1 MTFLTELKRRNVI
14 RVALFYIVAAWVLV
28 QVAETVLPLFE
39 VPAGVLRGLVI
50 LLVLGFLP
58 AVILAWIY
66 EVTPEGLKRDAEVE
80 VSEQTRQ
87 KSARKLNWATL
98 IVAVLAIGLLVSDR
112 LLREPA
118 SPRPAAGQQA
128 GQSVSEAGAMTADTT
143 SDTTADAGSAIPD
156 ASIAVLPFADLSPE
170 GDQQYFSDGIAE
182 EILNVL
188 SRIEALSVTSRTS
201 AFAFKSQSELSIP
214 DIAASLG
221 VRHVLEGSVRKAAD
235 TIRVTAQLIDARSDQ
250 RVWSETF
257 ERQLTAQNVFAIQDE
272 IASAITAALA
282 SRLDVRIDATPGA
295 AGGTSDLDA
304 YQAFLAGRDLFITR
318 NYDNVARSIEMLEQA
333 VAADPDFERAR
344 GWLAMAYIVAP
355 LWGYLDR
362 DFVALGVGAAE
373 ATLAADPAN
382 AEALAALGVARKRP
396 PVSDYVGAIDYYE
409 QAIAAN
415 PQMTTAHLWLAL
427 AWREL
432 GFFDRATAAIE
443 RCLDIDPNYP
453 MCLYTL
459 AELAAMQGNHDEV
472 VARLLRLFESSHQD
486 PYPAFLGIIARHGD
500 DVLLTLM
507 LRELADVVGPGA
519 RWMVPE
525 LRRALS
531 DAAYDRDAAL
541 ARFETRL
548 RAEFPHSPGVAD
560 PYAITAW
567 RLAFRAY
574 DRIPAEA
581 DSASW
586 WWAVGYPGLAESP
599 NRREAMIRARLPEYW
614 REHGFPPQCRPIV
627 MTSGAD
633 DFACD

>member
-1 MTFLTELKRRNVI
+1 MSLFAELKRRNVF
-14 RVALFYIVAAWVLV
+14 RVGLFYVVTAWLV
-28 QVAETVLPLFE
+28 IEVAETVLPLFD
-39 VPAGVLRGLVI
+39 VPDGVLRGLVV
-50 LLVLGFLP
+50 LLVIGLVPALGLS
-58 AVILAWIY
+58 WIY
-66 EVTPEGLKRDAEVE
+66 ELTPAGIKRDAELTAGDLQA
-80 VSEQTRQ
+80 STTG
-87 KSARKLNWATL
+87 RKLNWATL
-98 IVAVLAIGLLVSDR
+98 IVAVVAIGLVVADR
-112 LLREPA
+112 LLWEPTSTEPSVA
-118 SPRPAAGQQA
+118 QEAAHLGP
-128 GQSVSEAGAMTADTT
+128 EAGAMAQAETPAD
-143 SDTTADAGSAIPD
+143 SRPAIPD

-235 TIRVTAQLIDARSDQ
+235 TIRVTAQLVDARSDQ
-250 RVWSETF
+250 RIWSETF
-257 ERQLTAQNVFAIQDE
+257 DRQLTAQNVFAIQDE
-272 IASAITAALA
+272 IAGAITAALA
-282 SRLDVRIDATPGA
+282 QRLDVRIDATPGA
-295 AGGTSDLDA
+295 AGGTRDIDA
-304 YQAFLAGRDLFITR
+304 YQAFLAGRDLFINR
-318 NYDNVARSIEMLEQA
+318 NYDNLAQAIEMLEQA
-333 VAADPDFERAR
+333 VEADPEFERAR

-355 LWGYLDR
+355 HWGYLGR
-362 DFVALGVGAAE
+362 EFVELGVGAAE
-373 ATLAADPAN
+373 TTLAANPAN
-382 AEALAALGVARKRP
+382 AEALVALGLSRQRS
-396 PVSDYVGAIDYYE
+396 PVSDYAGAIDYYE
-409 QAIAAN
+409 QAIAAD
-415 PQMTTAHLWLAL
+415 PQATTAHLWLAQ

-432 GFFDRATAAIE
+432 GFFGRATAAVE

-507 LRELADVVGPGA
+507 LRELADVVGSGA

-531 DAAYDRDAAL
+531 DENYDRDAVL
-541 ARFETRL
+541 ARFEARL
-548 RAEFPHSPGVAD
+548 RAEFPDSPGAVD
-560 PYAITAW
+560 PYSVAAW

-574 DRIPAEA
+574 DRIPGNA
-581 DSASW
+581 DSSGW
-586 WWAVGYPGLAESP
+586 WWAVGYPGMAESP
-599 NRREAMIRARLPEYW
+599 HRREAMIRARLPEYW
-614 REHGFPPQCRPIV
+614 REHGFPPQCRPV
-627 MTSGAD
+627 GAD

>member
-1 MTFLTELKRRNVI
+1 MSLFAELKRRNVF
-14 RVALFYIVAAWVLV
+14 RVGLFYVVTAWLV
-28 QVAETVLPLFE
+28 IEVAETVLPIFD
-39 VPAGVLRGLVI
+39 VPDGVLRGLVV
-50 LLVLGFLP
+50 LLVIGLVPALGLS
-58 AVILAWIY
+58 WIY
-66 EVTPEGLKRDAEVE
+66 ELTPEGIKRDAGPLAADAQ
-80 VSEQTRQ
+80 ST
-87 KSARKLNWATL
+87 ATGRKLNWATL
-98 IVAVLAIGLLVSDR
+98 IVALLAIGLLVSDR

-118 SPRPAAGQQA
+118 STDTAVAQQA
-128 GQSVSEAGAMTADTT
+128 AHPDSAAGAMAQADTQ
-143 SDTTADAGSAIPD
+143 DYAGPVIAD

-188 SRIEALSVTSRTS
+188 SRIEALNVTSRTS

-235 TIRVTAQLIDARSDQ
+235 TIRVTAQFIDARSDQ

-272 IASAITAALA
+272 IAAAITAALA
-282 SRLDVRIDATPGA
+282 SRLEVRIDTAPGA
-295 AGGTSDLDA
+295 AGGTSDIDA
-304 YQAFLAGRDLFITR
+304 YQAFLAGRDLFTNR
-318 NYDNVARSIEMLEQA
+318 NYDNLARAIEMLEQA
-333 VAADPDFERAR
+333 VEADPEFVRAR

-355 LWGYLDR
+355 HWGYLDR
-362 DFVALGVGAAE
+362 EFVTLGVGAAE
-373 ATLAADPAN
+373 TTLAADPAN
-382 AEALAALGVARKRP
+382 AEALVALGLSRQRS
-396 PVSDYVGAIDYYE
+396 PVSDYAGAIDYYE
-409 QAIAAN
+409 QAIAAD
-415 PQMTTAHLWLAL
+415 PQATTAHLWLAQ

-432 GFFDRATAAIE
+432 GFFGRATAAVE

-507 LRELADVVGPGA
+507 LRELADVVGSGA

-531 DAAYDRDAAL
+531 DEAYDRDVVL
-541 ARFETRL
+541 ARFEARL
-548 RAEFPHSPGVAD
+548 RAEFPDSPGAVD
-560 PYAITAW
+560 PYSVAAW

-574 DRIPAEA
+574 DRIPGNA
-581 DSASW
+581 DSSGW
-586 WWAVGYPGLAESP
+586 WWAVGYPGMAESP
-599 NRREAMIRARLPEYW
+599 HRREAMIRARLPEYW
-614 REHGFPPQCRPIV
+614 REHGFPPQCRPA
-627 MTSGAD
+627 GAD

>member
-1 MTFLTELKRRNVI
+1 MSLWAEMKRRNVI
-14 RVALFYIVAAWVLV
+14 RVALFYVVAAWLLV
-28 QVAETVLPLFE
+28 QVAETVLPLFD

-50 LLVLGFLP
+50 LLVLGFIP
-58 AVILAWIY
+58 AVIFAWVF
-66 EVTPEGLKRDAEVE
+66 EWTPEGIRREDDLAGAEAVKRQA
-80 VSEQTRQ
+80 SN
-87 KSARKLNWATL
+87 KLNWATL
-98 IVAVLAIGLLVSDR
+98 VIALLAIGLLIADR
-112 LLREPA
+112 TFLKPA
-118 SPRPAAGQQA
+118 PFATPVAESAETVESPIAQPA
-128 GQSVSEAGAMTADTT
+128 E
-143 SDTTADAGSAIPD
+143 SAQRVQD
-156 ASIAVLPFADLSPE
+156 NSIAVLPFADLSPE

-295 AGGTSDLDA
+295 AGGTRDIDA
-304 YQAFLAGRDLFITR
+304 YAAFLGGRDLFVNR
-318 NYDNVARSIEMLEQA
+318 NYDNLARSIEMLERA
-333 VAADPDFERAR
+333 VGADPDFVRAR

-362 DFVALGVGAAE
+362 DFVALGLSAAE

-486 PYPAFLGIIARHGD
+486 PYPAFLGSVARDGD
-500 DVLLTLM
+500 EMLLTLM

-525 LRRALS
+525 LKRALS

-586 WWAVGYPGLAESP
+586 WWALGYPGLAESP
-599 NRREAMIRARLPEYW
+599 YRREAMVRARLPEYW

-627 MTSGAD
+627 MTSGAE
-633 DFACD
+633 DFTCD

>member
-1 MTFLTELKRRNVI
+1 MSLFAELKRRNVF
-14 RVALFYIVAAWVLV
+14 RVALFYVVTAWLV
-28 QVAETVLPLFE
+28 IEVAETVLPLFD
-39 VPAGVLRGLVI
+39 VPDGVLRGLVV
-50 LLVLGFLP
+50 LLVIGLVPALGLS
-58 AVILAWIY
+58 WIY
-66 EVTPEGLKRDAEVE
+66 EFTPEGIKRDAGPTDADTQ
-80 VSEQTRQ
+80 S
-87 KSARKLNWATL
+87 SATGRKLNWATL
-98 IVAVLAIGLLVSDR
+98 IVAALAIGLLVSDR
-112 LLREPA
+112 LSREPA
-118 SPRPAAGQQA
+118 LTGTAVGQQA
-128 GQSVSEAGAMTADTT
+128 ENPEAEAGAMAQADTQT
-143 SDTTADAGSAIPD
+143 YGRPVIPD

-250 RVWSETF
+250 RIWSETF
-257 ERQLTAQNVFAIQDE
+257 DRQLTAQNVFAIQDE
-272 IASAITAALA
+272 IAAAITAALA
-282 SRLDVRIDATPGA
+282 QRLDVRIDATPGA
-295 AGGTSDLDA
+295 AGGTRDIDA
-304 YQAFLAGRDLFITR
+304 YQAFLAGRDLFINR
-318 NYDNVARSIEMLEQA
+318 NYDNLAQAIEMLEQA
-333 VAADPDFERAR
+333 VEADPDFERAR

-355 LWGYLDR
+355 HWGYLGR
-362 DFVALGVGAAE
+362 EFVALGVGAAE
-373 ATLAADPAN
+373 TTLAANPAN
-382 AEALAALGVARKRP
+382 AEALVALGLSRQRS
-396 PVSDYVGAIDYYE
+396 PVSDYAGAIDHYE
-409 QAIAAN
+409 QAIAAD
-415 PQMTTAHLWLAL
+415 PQATTAHLWLAQ

-432 GFFDRATAAIE
+432 GFFGRATAAVE

-507 LRELADVVGPGA
+507 LRELADVVGSGA

-531 DAAYDRDAAL
+531 DENYDRDAVL
-541 ARFETRL
+541 ARFEARL
-548 RAEFPHSPGVAD
+548 RAEFPDSPGAVD
-560 PYAITAW
+560 PYSVAAW

-574 DRIPAEA
+574 DRIPGNA
-581 DSASW
+581 DSSGW
-586 WWAVGYPGLAESP
+586 WWAVGYPGMAESP
-599 NRREAMIRARLPEYW
+599 HRREAMIRARLPEYW
-614 REHGFPPQCRPIV
+614 REHGFPPQCRPV
-627 MTSGAD
+627 GAD